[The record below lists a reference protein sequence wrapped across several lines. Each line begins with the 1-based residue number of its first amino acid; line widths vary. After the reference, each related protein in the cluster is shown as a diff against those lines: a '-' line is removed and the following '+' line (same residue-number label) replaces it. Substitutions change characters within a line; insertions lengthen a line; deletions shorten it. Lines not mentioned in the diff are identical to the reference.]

1 MPPSPHAALRD
12 TLGWD
17 LGGAHVKAARVVD
30 GRVEAA
36 AQVPCELWRGL
47 DALDEALGLL
57 PLWARAPAR
66 HRVTMTG
73 ELADAF
79 PARAA
84 GVAALAGWA
93 ESRLSGPVAIY
104 GGRAGFLPPE
114 AAARHA
120 FAVASANWHATA
132 SLVGHLVPDALLVD
146 IGSTT
151 SDLIPVAGGK
161 PAAAGY
167 TDAERLGTGELVY
180 TGAVRTPAMAFTDRA
195 PFWGRWVGLMAE
207 PFATAADL
215 HRLLGALPDA
225 LDQQEAA
232 DGRGRSPEQTRTRL
246 ARTVGLDASDAP
258 AEAWRD
264 LAAYLAEA
272 QLRRLHDAAALVLS
286 VGSLTADAPVV
297 GCGAGR
303 FMAERLAARLGRRFR
318 DLAGLVPASG
328 VDPSWIS
335 ACAPA
340 VAVALLDDTVLG

>member
-1 MPPSPHAALRD
+1 MPPPPHSPTPP

-17 LGGAHVKAARVVD
+17 LGGAHVKAALARN
-30 GRVEAA
+30 GRIEAA
-36 AQVPCELWRGL
+36 AQAPCELWRGP
-47 DALDEALGLL
+47 DALDEALRLL
-57 PLWARAPAR
+57 PPWARAPAR

-79 PARAA
+79 PGRAA

-93 ESRLSGPVAIY
+93 ESRLSGPVAVY
-104 GGRAGFLPPE
+104 GGRDGFLSPD

-120 FAVASANWHATA
+120 LAVASANWHATA
-132 SLVGHLVPDALLVD
+132 RFVGRFVPDALLVD
-146 IGSTT
+146 VGSTT
-151 SDLIPVAGGK
+151 SDLVPVAGGR

-180 TGAVRTPAMAFTDRA
+180 TGAVRTPVMALADRA
-195 PFWGRWVGLMAE
+195 PVRGRWVGLAAE

-232 DGRGRSPEQTRTRL
+232 DGRGKGPDETRARL
-246 ARTVGLDASDAP
+246 ARTVGLDAAEAP
-258 AEAWRD
+258 AGAWRD

-286 VGSLTADAPVV
+286 AGSPPADAPVV

-303 FMAERLAARLGRRFR
+303 FIAERLAARLGRPYR
-318 DLAGLVPASG
+318 DLAGLVPANG
-328 VDPSWIS
+328 ADPAWIAS
-335 ACAPA
+335 CAPA
-340 VAVALLDDTVLG
+340 VAVALLPNPAET